1 MKREWVGR
9 TGSKG
14 ETQALQA
21 TRAYVMLGV
30 IIEDVLCN
38 WCDWVPE
45 REWQSGATAQAR

>member
-9 TGSKG
+9 TGSKR

-30 IIEDVLCN
+30 ITEDVWVCN
-38 WCDWVPE
+38 WCDWGA
-45 REWQSGATAQAR
+45 RE